1 MTHIDDWEHVKNIPY
16 KDIIK
21 ELYNILEDNQ
31 TMFKDN
37 NDDKSILL
45 QAIYKKV
52 SKC

>member
-1 MTHIDDWEHVKNIPY
+1 MTHKDDWLQPHY
-16 KDIIK
+16 KSIIK
-21 ELYNILEDNQ
+21 ELYNMLEDNKHL
-31 TMFKDN
+31 FKDT